1 MTVVPTGGK
10 LTWSPLPRGAG
21 CEWVGFADAPDPPDL
36 VATGDTDA
44 GPDDPLLAGAEPD
57 PDPAVEVVPDD
68 PPHAAS
74 SRTNEPIPV
83 AAAHPLLR
91 ITSLQFTGMTRPA
104 GKPVQGLPAASRTLK
119 RSRAVVTTGPGTL
132 EPWAWDDQPPAM
144 LLLDSLITC
153 HTPPTPLPLVYSAFA
168 PLKVYSGLPL

>member
-1 MTVVPTGGK
+1 MTVVPTGGNV
-10 LTWSPLPRGAG
+10 TPPLLACGRAA
-21 CEWVGFADAPDPPDL
+21 EQLGFADAVDPPFL
-36 VATGDTDA
+36 VAVDCAVAEDAGAA
-44 GPDDPLLAGAEPD
+44 GPDDPLLAGA
-57 PDPAVEVVPDD
+57 EVVPDD

-119 RSRAVVTTGPGTL
+119 RSRAVVTTGSGTL